1 MGTRNNVRE
10 MKDTIQGLGLSSLT
24 VVTGSTTNTNI
35 LVDPSD
41 IAGKLPIAPPIGDE
55 DDIVATG
62 VRTID
67 ELTSGVVSAT
77 AIGSGSGSV
86 DSITSA
92 IMTAPPISSST
103 TATSDYI
110 PPPSS
115 SSSSSSSAVDINDR
129 LVNKNDQGNDRESDR
144 DRATAA
150 TAIRLLQAIGN
161 GDDVDGNGGA
171 VLPSSSLPP
180 SSPVVGGKV
189 VEVEN
194 AFTAIALAL
203 RHEAIVE
210 VEASLFLP
218 DKLCC
223 SYSLEE
229 LATSFPKLVKSS
241 LSWKED
247 DQPSAGADF
256 DTRSE
261 MEKLQRQLFEAI
273 REGKKEKIEEI
284 KQALECYSHI
294 EGKSVLAFEDAPMSI
309 PIGSSKLNTRT
320 RATVIVP
327 PPDTGGK

>member
-1 MGTRNNVRE
+1 
-10 MKDTIQGLGLSSLT
+10 MKDTTQGLGLSSLT
-24 VVTGSTTNTNI
+24 VVTGSITNSNI

-41 IAGKLPIAPPIGDE
+41 IVGKLPIAPPIGDE

-62 VRTID
+62 VRSID
-67 ELTSGVVSAT
+67 ELITGVVSAT
-77 AIGSGSGSV
+77 AIGSGSV
-86 DSITSA
+86 DSITST

-103 TATSDYI
+103 IATSDYI
-110 PPPSS
+110 PP
-115 SSSSSSSAVDINDR
+115 SSSSAVDINDR
-129 LVNKNDQGNDRESDR
+129 LVNTNDQGNDSESDR

-161 GDDVDGNGGA
+161 GDDVDGNGGG
-171 VLPSSSLPP
+171 VLPSFSSLPSSS
-180 SSPVVGGKV
+180 PVLGGKV

-218 DKLCC
+218 DKFCC

-294 EGKSVLAFEDAPMSI
+294 EGKSVLAFEDAPVSV
-309 PIGSSKLNTRT
+309 PIGSNKSNTRT
-320 RATVIVP
+320 RATAIVP